1 MIPKNATPVERILAS
16 LDEESSEVENYSASE
31 IEGLPIAEIEA
42 RLDELAIDSSLSPY
56 IKGVASE
63 YVRPSQEV
71 IDALSEDQD
80 GQDYEIEL
88 RSITHSVL
96 LSLSEDPD
104 GQDDEI
110 ERLPLEQVTVT
121 LNNAGLDYL
130 AGLERVRELV
140 GATAEYKKED
150 RAKPASHDE
159 KRKIFERH
167 FLFGK
172 LSANEIDGLIRYA
185 RVERYR
191 AGREIFAKGSPGQ
204 SLMAVL
210 RGSVKISS
218 LSDSGKEI
226 VFRIFNAG
234 EIFGEIAVL
243 DADERSADAT
253 AMTDCELLVVNRR
266 DLLPVLENRADLCMI
281 VLKILCRRLRLTTQ
295 QVEDVLFRHL
305 ESRVAKALVH
315 LAENVGPHGVRGR
328 SVELHICQRELGNM
342 AGGSRESV
350 NKHLQI
356 WNRQGLIDL
365 SKGSIIIRD
374 VEAIKRLIAP
384 GDAHVGIG
392 DQQRR
397 SPDRADTLGPGR
409 PSSR

>member
-16 LDEESSEVENYSASE
+16 LDEESAEAENYSASE
-31 IEGLPIAEIEA
+31 IEVLPIAEIET
-42 RLDELAIDSSLSPY
+42 RLDELGIGSSLSPY
-56 IKGVASE
+56 IKGVAFG
-63 YVRPSQEV
+63 YVRPSQKV

-80 GQDYEIEL
+80 GQD
-88 RSITHSVL
+88 
-96 LSLSEDPD
+96 
-104 GQDDEI
+104 DEI
-110 ERLPLEQVTVT
+110 ERLPLERVTVK
-121 LNNAGLDYL
+121 LNNAGLNYL

-140 GATAEYKKED
+140 EATAEYIQANLRETTTRVLASLKKED

-167 FLFGK
+167 FLFRK
-172 LSANEIDGLIRYA
+172 LSANEIDALIRYA

-204 SLMAVL
+204 SLMGVL

-226 VFRIFNAG
+226 VFTIFNAG

-243 DADERSADAT
+243 DGDERSADAT

-281 VLKILCRRLRLTTQ
+281 LLKILCRRLRLTTQ
-295 QVEDVLFRHL
+295 QVEDVMFRHL

-315 LAENVGPHGVRGR
+315 LAESVGLHGVRGP
-328 SVELHICQRELGNM
+328 SVEIHVCQRELGNM

-356 WNRQGLIDL
+356 WHRQGLIDL
-365 SKGSIIIRD
+365 SKGSIMIRD
-374 VEAIKRLIAP
+374 VEAIKRLA
-384 GDAHVGIG
+384 GCAAKGMAG
-392 DQQRR
+392 
-397 SPDRADTLGPGR
+397 
-409 PSSR
+409 PSSAGRTPLSDQP